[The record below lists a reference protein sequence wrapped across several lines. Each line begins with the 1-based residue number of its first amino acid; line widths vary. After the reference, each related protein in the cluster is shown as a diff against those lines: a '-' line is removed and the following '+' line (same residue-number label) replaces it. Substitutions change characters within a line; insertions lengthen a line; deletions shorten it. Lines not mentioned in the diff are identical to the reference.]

1 MSAHPA
7 LAPYADFGELAA
19 TPGLAA
25 WNARA
30 RAAGLA
36 HPSGARLRFVAQETR
51 SPALAYERR
60 IAAAGEIPLREGDPH
75 DAWNARVWL
84 AFPRTKSALNA
95 IHVVAGAAEAPNAR
109 SPGRDAATLL
119 DESGALVACIDP
131 EFVACWRRHA
141 WREAFGGPAAALARR
156 LAVVVVGHGLL
167 ARLDRPFRGL
177 TAKALILPLDPVAL
191 PADRGRPPGRARR
204 RRCGAPRWTR
214 AAAWFPATSC
224 RCRSRRWRNGTRR
237 QRATR
242 ASPTCRFFARCGGRG
257 TAPPRHSVGEASVA
271 MLTS

>member
-1 MSAHPA
+1 VSAHPA
-7 LAPYADFGELAA
+7 LAPYADFGVLAA

-36 HPSGARLRFVAQETR
+36 HPSGVRLRFVAQEVR

-95 IHVVAGAAEAPNAR
+95 IHVAAGAAAAPNAR
-109 SPGRDAATLL
+109 SPGRNAATLL

-141 WREAFGGPAAALARR
+141 WREAFGGPAAILARR

-167 ARLDRPFRGL
+167 ARLYRPFRGL
-177 TAKALILPLDPVAL
+177 TARALVLPLDPDAL
-191 PADRGRPPGRARR
+191 PADAAARR
-204 RRCGAPRWTR
+204 DALD
-214 AAAWFPATSC
+214 AAAAARLAGTGRGLVPGDLLPLPLAAMPDWDPAAAGDARFADLSVF
-224 RCRSRRWRNGTRR
+224 RPVRRPRNGAA
-237 QRATR
+237 AT
-242 ASPTCRFFARCGGRG
+242 
-257 TAPPRHSVGEASVA
+257 
-271 MLTS
+271 

>member
-30 RAAGLA
+30 RTAGLA

-119 DESGALVACIDP
+119 DESGALAACIDP
-131 EFVACWRRHA
+131 DFVACWRRHA
-141 WREAFGGPAAALARR
+141 WREAFGEPARRWPGGSRSSSLATGCSPGSIAVPRPHRQGAAPAARPGRAARR
-156 LAVVVVGHGLL
+156 
-167 ARLDRPFRGL
+167 
-177 TAKALILPLDPVAL
+177 
-191 PADRGRPPGRARR
+191 RGRPPGRARR

-214 AAAWFPATSC
+214 AAAWFRGDLLPLPLAAVAEWDPADAGDARFDDVSVF
-224 RCRSRRWRNGTRR
+224 RPVRRPRNGAA
-237 QRATR
+237 AT
-242 ASPTCRFFARCGGRG
+242 
-257 TAPPRHSVGEASVA
+257 
-271 MLTS
+271 

>member
-7 LAPYADFGELAA
+7 LAPYADFGVLAA

-95 IHVVAGAAEAPNAR
+95 IHVAAGAAAAPNAR

-141 WREAFGGPAAALARR
+141 WREAFGGPAAILARR

-177 TAKALILPLDPVAL
+177 TARALVLPLDPDAL
-191 PADRGRPPGRARR
+191 PADAGRPPGRARCR
-204 RRCGAPRWTR
+204 GGGAPRGPGR
-214 AAAWFPATSC
+214 GLVPATSC
-224 RCRSRRWRNGTRR
+224 RCRSRRCRTGTRR
-237 QRATR
+237 RRATR
-242 ASPTCRFFARCGGRG
+242 ASTTCRFFARCGGRG
-257 TAPPRHSVGEASVA
+257 AAPPRHSVGEASVA

>member
-30 RAAGLA
+30 RTAGLA

-119 DESGALVACIDP
+119 DESGALAACIDP
-131 EFVACWRRHA
+131 DFIACWRRHA
-141 WREAFGGPAAALARR
+141 WRAAFGGPAAALARR
-156 LAVVVVGHGLL
+156 FAVVVIGHGLL

-177 TAKALILPLDPVAL
+177 TAKALVLPLDPVAL
-191 PADRGRPPGRARR
+191 PAAAAVRRDALDAAAAARLLDPGRSLVPGDLLPLPLAAVAEWDPADAGDARFADVSVFRPVR
-204 RRCGAPRWTR
+204 RPRNG
-214 AAAWFPATSC
+214 AAAT
-224 RCRSRRWRNGTRR
+224 
-237 QRATR
+237 
-242 ASPTCRFFARCGGRG
+242 
-257 TAPPRHSVGEASVA
+257 
-271 MLTS
+271 

>member
-30 RAAGLA
+30 RTAGLA

-141 WREAFGGPAAALARR
+141 WREAFGGPAAILARR

-177 TAKALILPLDPVAL
+177 TARALVLPLDPGAL
-191 PADRGRPPGRARR
+191 PADAAARR
-204 RRCGAPRWTR
+204 DALD
-214 AAAWFPATSC
+214 AAAAARLAGAGRGLVPGDLLPLPLAAMPEWDPAATGDARFDDVSVF
-224 RCRSRRWRNGTRR
+224 RPVRRPRNGAA
-237 QRATR
+237 AT
-242 ASPTCRFFARCGGRG
+242 
-257 TAPPRHSVGEASVA
+257 
-271 MLTS
+271 